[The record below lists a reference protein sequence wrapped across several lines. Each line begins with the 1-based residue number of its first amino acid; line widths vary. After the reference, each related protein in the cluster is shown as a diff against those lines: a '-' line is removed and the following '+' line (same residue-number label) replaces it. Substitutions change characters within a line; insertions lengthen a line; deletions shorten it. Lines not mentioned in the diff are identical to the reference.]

1 MGFHQAQEIFA
12 PTLLLMRDQHKWTKS
27 EVNLQYDI
35 PHHCCVD
42 SACSKKLVVV
52 MRKIY
57 LRQTKEG
64 FKKSS
69 SMIHNRKVLPRR
81 NQDQVLP
88 AALRLLREGP
98 VGGCRSCSSSS
109 SCTG

>member
-1 MGFHQAQEIFA
+1 
-12 PTLLLMRDQHKWTKS
+12 
-27 EVNLQYDI
+27 
-35 PHHCCVD
+35 
-42 SACSKKLVVV
+42 

-64 FKKSS
+64 FKKSF
-69 SMIHNRKVLPRR
+69 SMIQNRKVLPRR

-98 VGGCRSCSSSS
+98 VEEVGAAEAQVAAQVTEVETARSSKDGVVVIKLGSNPFILV
-109 SCTG
+109 

>member
-1 MGFHQAQEIFA
+1 
-12 PTLLLMRDQHKWTKS
+12 
-27 EVNLQYDI
+27 
-35 PHHCCVD
+35 
-42 SACSKKLVVV
+42 

-69 SMIHNRKVLPRR
+69 SMIQNRKVLPRR

-88 AALRLLREGP
+88 AALRSLQEGP
-98 VGGCRSCSSSS
+98 TAGGGLGGAEAQVAAQVTEVETARPCK
-109 SCTG
+109 GEIAAY